1 MKTLIKNVHLTEKY
15 GFENKTVNILIEDE
29 FIKYVGT
36 DCNFEGVDKVIE
48 GNGNLVIPGF
58 YNAHCHS
65 SMTLFRGYGD
75 DLPLDVWLNTRI
87 FPAEENLNN
96 ERTYWGTMLAG
107 RRCFAAVSFPSRICI
122 CLWTRLPRR

>member
-15 GFENKTVNILIEDE
+15 GFGNDTVNILIDGEY
-29 FIKYVGT
+29 IKYVGKEA
-36 DCNFEGVDKVIE
+36 DFEGVERVIE

-75 DLPLDVWLNTRI
+75 DLPLRRKI
-87 FPAEENLNN
+87 SMASA
-96 ERTYWGTMLAG
+96 RTTEQ
-107 RRCFAAVSFPSRICI
+107 
-122 CLWTRLPRR
+122 CLR